1 MQAESKVVADIRAY
15 AVKAITLIN
24 GRAKKLIRD
33 VQEICTF
40 KRDALS
46 YKRLEFL
53 QVGNLLYKNFFNY
66 TKLFFI
72 YIFSFNNHDSNG
84 SI

>member
-1 MQAESKVVADIRAY
+1 MADIRAY
-15 AVKAITLIN
+15 AVRAITLIN

-33 VQEICTF
+33 VQDICNY

-53 QVGNLLYKNFFNY
+53 QVGFQGNEENYMNDNNNMLYLY
-66 TKLFFI
+66 VAVV
-72 YIFSFNNHDSNG
+72 
-84 SI
+84 